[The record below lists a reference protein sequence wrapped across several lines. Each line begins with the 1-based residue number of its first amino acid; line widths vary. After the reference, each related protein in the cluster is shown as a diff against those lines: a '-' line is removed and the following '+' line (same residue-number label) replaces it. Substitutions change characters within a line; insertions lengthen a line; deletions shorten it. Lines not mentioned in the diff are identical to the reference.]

1 MLPKDKL
8 LNEYEVK
15 IAKMQLNDIPKLHE
29 LSLSV
34 RWPHR
39 DADWAELLKLGE
51 GFVIHDLIGR
61 LVSSMMW
68 FSYDKHFASVGM
80 GISSPRLQALGA
92 GRWLAEHVQN
102 QIGNRNVL
110 LVATRDSLPLCLSLD
125 FKVIQ
130 NVYHHNG
137 YVKHSPSTSNC
148 SEEIQ
153 VLDHDEIKQLDS
165 AAMGFSRDKIISQ
178 LLANSQGRLIRHNG
192 EITGFALCRK
202 FGRGYVIGPI
212 IAKSQELAI
221 ELVRP
226 LLNNLKDEFVRIDTY
241 LDSGAFKDFI
251 KSTGLNLHETATKMA
266 RGNLPIPKSGIH
278 TIGLASQALG

>member
-1 MLPKDKL
+1 MLSKDKL

-51 GFVIHDLIGR
+51 GFVIHDLLGR

-68 FSYDKHFASVGM
+68 FSYGDNLVSVGM

-92 GRWLAEHVQN
+92 GRWLAEHIQN
-102 QIGNRNVL
+102 EIGNSIVF

-125 FKVIQ
+125 FKIIQ

-137 YVKHSPSTSNC
+137 YVKHLPSTSDL
-148 SEEIQ
+148 SEKIDI
-153 VLDHDEIKQLDS
+153 LDHDEIKHLDTI
-165 AAMGFSRDKIISQ
+165 AMGFSREKVISH
-178 LLANSQGRLIRHNG
+178 LLANSQGRLIRDKG

-212 IAKSQELAI
+212 IAKSQDQAI
-221 ELVRP
+221 ELVSP
-226 LLNNLKDEFVRIDTY
+226 LLHDLKDAFVRIDTY
-241 LDSGAFKDFI
+241 LDSGAFKEFI
-251 KSTGLNLHETATKMA
+251 INIGLSLHETATKMA
-266 RGNLPIPKSGIH
+266 RGTLPIPKCDII